1 MGGEHRDPATAPEH
15 EQGPGSAWRE
25 LGRSLAP
32 RATRA
37 QLLAGLLTALLG
49 FAIVV
54 QVQQN
59 RSSDL
64 SGLRQDELVRIL
76 DEVTQ
81 RTEELDQQAADL
93 RAQRTELMTG
103 SDTERAAREAAAARA
118 EEQGILAGRV
128 PAEGTGVEL
137 VVREP
142 DERIPAF
149 VLLNILEELRN
160 AGAEAIQIG
169 DLRIT
174 ASSYIAD
181 TADGVE
187 IDGTELTAPYR
198 WLAIGDPDT
207 ITPALEMPGGA
218 LAAVRN
224 ATGTADLSPSELVEV
239 TAVREIDAPR
249 FATPVP
255 VPEGG

>member
-1 MGGEHRDPATAPEH
+1 MGGDHRDTTAEPEPARTSF
-15 EQGPGSAWRE
+15 SAWRT
-25 LGRSLAP
+25 LSRSLAP
-32 RATRA
+32 RLNRA
-37 QLLAGLLTALLG
+37 QLLAGLLTGLLG

-81 RTEELDQQAADL
+81 RTEELDAQAADL
-93 RAQRTELMTG
+93 RVQRTELVTG

-118 EEQGILAGRV
+118 EEQGILSGRV
-128 PAEGTGVEL
+128 PAEGVGVEL

-142 DERIPAF
+142 DERIPSF

-174 ASSYIAD
+174 ASSYIVD

-187 IDGTELTAPYR
+187 VDGVSLTAPYR

-207 ITPALEMPGGA
+207 LTPALEMPGGA

-224 ATGTADLSPSELVEV
+224 ATGTADLSAADLVEI
-239 TAVREIDAPR
+239 TAVRQIAAPR

-255 VPEGG
+255 ASGPG